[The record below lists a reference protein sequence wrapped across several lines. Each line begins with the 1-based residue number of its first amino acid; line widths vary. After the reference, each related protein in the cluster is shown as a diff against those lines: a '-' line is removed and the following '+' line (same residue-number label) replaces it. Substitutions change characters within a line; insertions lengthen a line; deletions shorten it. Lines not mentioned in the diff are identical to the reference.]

1 MASKLRNN
9 TGYFKIVKFNASGVV
24 EADSLKLESVGME
37 SEANPTA
44 IEGKV
49 NLPRHEEENASRSP
63 APDDATSKLV
73 DTPASSQ

>member
-1 MASKLRNN
+1 
-9 TGYFKIVKFNASGVV
+9 
-24 EADSLKLESVGME
+24 ME

-73 DTPASSQ
+73 DIDTPASSQ